1 MYSVRQL
8 MLDLGSG
15 SFSCMDRALSE
26 ALDGLVYR
34 HNFHRQ
40 QKRDYTVERGMCQQL
55 LQTVYGVQE
64 L

>member
-1 MYSVRQL
+1 
-8 MLDLGSG
+8 
-15 SFSCMDRALSE
+15 MDRALSE

>member
-1 MYSVRQL
+1 MLELRSASV
-8 MLDLGSG
+8 
-15 SFSCMDRALSE
+15 SCVDRELFR

-40 QKRDYTVERGMCQQL
+40 QKRDYTVEKGMCQQRL
-55 LQTVYGVQE
+55 LQTAYGVHE